1 VPGSDMRK
9 SWTEIAASYE
19 KLAEI
24 AERGEG
30 QSGAEPER
38 RFEPARVAGVRCNE
52 RRKSPATEGGASFR
66 RGWVREGLEGSPA
79 APE

>member
-1 VPGSDMRK
+1 MSPSKDRSSSTYYRAQAKRAWQKARAAVPGSDMRK

-30 QSGAEPER
+30 QSGAKPER
-38 RFEPARVAGVRCNE
+38 RFKLARV
-52 RRKSPATEGGASFR
+52 
-66 RGWVREGLEGSPA
+66 
-79 APE
+79 